1 MKFVWYNHKT
11 KYTEGC
17 PIPNDGG
24 SGIVYVCEKRVK
36 DFEQQSRVYNAVF
49 SHGPWRPRYNGVA
62 VYISNLPVMHDKW
75 LNLRHIMAF
84 VICPIL

>member
-1 MKFVWYNHKT
+1 MKFVCYNHKT

-36 DFEQQSRVYNAVF
+36 DFEQRSRVYKAVF
-49 SHGPWRPRYNGVA
+49 SHGP
-62 VYISNLPVMHDKW
+62 
-75 LNLRHIMAF
+75 
-84 VICPIL
+84 